1 MPEDGI
7 IIDDIGFRFFSQDNG
22 PFIAN
27 DSAVHRTFDQLTDR
41 IVQEAAFDHL
51 GAAREAVQAATRHKF
66 ADDPEV
72 RPDGQAIDDYVPGD
86 EFFF

>member
-1 MPEDGI
+1 MPEDALV
-7 IIDDIGFRFFSQDNG
+7 IDDIGFRFFSQDNG

-27 DSAVHRTFDQLTDR
+27 DHAVHRTFDQLTDR

-51 GAAREAVQAATRHKF
+51 GAAREAVQAATRRKL
-66 ADDPEV
+66 ADDPED
-72 RPDGQAIDDYVPGD
+72 RPDGQDIEDYVPGD

>member
-27 DSAVHRTFDQLTDR
+27 DRAVQQTFDQLADR

-51 GAAREAVQAATRHKF
+51 GAAREAVQSAARRKF
-66 ADDPEV
+66 AEDP
-72 RPDGQAIDDYVPGD
+72 RDQPDPQDTEDYVPGD

>member
-1 MPEDGI
+1 MPEDCI
-7 IIDDIGFRFFSQDNG
+7 IFDDIGFRFFSEDNG

-27 DSAVHRTFDQLTDR
+27 DRAVLQTFDQLADR

-51 GAAREAVQAATRHKF
+51 GAASEAVQNAASRKF
-66 ADDPEV
+66 AEAPKDQPDPQDIE
-72 RPDGQAIDDYVPGD
+72 DYVPGD